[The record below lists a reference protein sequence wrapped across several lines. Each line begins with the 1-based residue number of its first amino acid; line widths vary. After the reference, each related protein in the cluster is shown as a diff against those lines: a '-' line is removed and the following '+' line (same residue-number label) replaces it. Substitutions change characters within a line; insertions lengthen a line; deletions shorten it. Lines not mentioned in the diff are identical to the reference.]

1 MSEEEWGKGH
11 IWVISR
17 GLNYKIM
24 KRSHENRKN
33 KNNIGKRGAVG
44 EPN

>member
-11 IWVISR
+11 RWVTSR

-24 KRSHENRKN
+24 KRSHEN
-33 KNNIGKRGAVG
+33 IGKRGAVG